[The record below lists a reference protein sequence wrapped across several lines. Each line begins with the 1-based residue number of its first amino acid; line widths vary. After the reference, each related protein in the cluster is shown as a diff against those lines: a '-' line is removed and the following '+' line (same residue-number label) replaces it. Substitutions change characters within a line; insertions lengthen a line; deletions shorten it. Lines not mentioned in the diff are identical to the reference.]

1 MYYRTSSVNIKDD
14 DTGSMKSINLD
25 NSDQRKPLLP
35 TNVVCGTSDNSK
47 RRRKSKLW
55 REGLSNITLLVIL
68 TISIGYVFGQ
78 IFSVSDEV
86 ERLQQP
92 RNGAR
97 GLNKDEDENPTL
109 PDEDAAEEA
118 QHRAKEM
125 EEEDDEDKVDFW
137 DKDGNFVLPPDIGQ
151 RMREWFAK
159 KQLSEGYFFSPAE
172 DPKLGMK
179 PYGAQQIVNTL
190 PHFTRELLLVMY
202 IAETDEFS
210 VLLPGKAEDG
220 KPKCEGGCKRIWN
233 IMRSILF
240 AFRNRFPAR
249 FQKGSSQDLLFLVS
263 TAESPALSQEC
274 YERPGSCGRRRRGI
288 FAPILHFGS
297 SFGDETELQSLVVMP
312 PPPRVHLRCMAE
324 WQMYHNVCPFLMP
337 KTVKEDGSETP
348 GLVFGE
354 HINYNE
360 DAEQKKKTKEG
371 EVEELTWGDL
381 VPQVV
386 WRGADLPYLT
396 QQHPTMRSPDFK
408 ADVEAKFDQSGH
420 GLLQMLRSLRDVYND
435 LRPRWKAIVL
445 TAEAEF
451 DANNANANPKRK
463 QKVVPWANMKFSSR
477 ADPDLDSQS
486 RWRHQDKA
494 EYAEWTQV
502 GIPAWGGPYTVE
514 QMAKF
519 KYHLDLGGGQ
529 GTSWSGT
536 MQKLAL
542 PGVLFHHNTGTV
554 DWFHEHLVPWIH

>member
-1 MYYRTSSVNIKDD
+1 M
-14 DTGSMKSINLD
+14 
-25 NSDQRKPLLP
+25 
-35 TNVVCGTSDNSK
+35 
-47 RRRKSKLW
+47 
-55 REGLSNITLLVIL
+55 
-68 TISIGYVFGQ
+68 
-78 IFSVSDEV
+78 
-86 ERLQQP
+86 
-92 RNGAR
+92 
-97 GLNKDEDENPTL
+97 
-109 PDEDAAEEA
+109 
-118 QHRAKEM
+118 
-125 EEEDDEDKVDFW
+125 
-137 DKDGNFVLPPDIGQ
+137 
-151 RMREWFAK
+151 
-159 KQLSEGYFFSPAE
+159 
-172 DPKLGMK
+172 
-179 PYGAQQIVNTL
+179 
-190 PHFTRELLLVMY
+190 
-202 IAETDEFS
+202 
-210 VLLPGKAEDG
+210 AEDG

-249 FQKGSSQDLLFLVS
+249 FQKGSSEDLLFLVS
-263 TAESPALSQEC
+263 TAESPALTQEC
-274 YERPGSCGRRRRGI
+274 YERPGSCGRRRRGD

-360 DAEQKKKTKEG
+360 DAERKKKTKEG
-371 EVEELTWGDL
+371 EVEELFWGDL
-381 VPQVV
+381 IPQVV
-386 WRGADLPYLT
+386 WRGADLPYLP

-420 GLLQMLRSLRDVYND
+420 GLLHMLRSLRDIYND

-486 RWRHQDKA
+486 RWSHQDKA
-494 EYAEWTQV
+494 DYAEWTQV

-529 GTSWSGT
+529 GTSWGGT

-554 DWFHEHLVPWIH
+554 DWFHEHLVPWIHYIPVEEDLSDLHEKFLWAESHQHKVQEIARHSTEFVRRMGRPEGMDELYRKHLLKPLEDVIANFDPTNKMPSDFLAENDLVFEEVMRCTGHDVSQCHLLR